1 MRPNGKCNV
10 LTVSRALVSFT
21 TLGRLGRFVG
31 CSVTGPRVRFP
42 GLILSNGGGA
52 RGLLKSRMT
61 YQLLLDVALIIVAMG
76 ALHRFEARRVRS
88 AHAPRTPRAR
98 PVPNPRRKAT

>member
-1 MRPNGKCNV
+1 M
-10 LTVSRALVSFT
+10 A
-21 TLGRLGRFVG
+21 
-31 CSVTGPRVRFP
+31 
-42 GLILSNGGGA
+42 
-52 RGLLKSRMT
+52 

-98 PVPNPRRKAT
+98 PVPNPWRKAT

>member
-1 MRPNGKCNV
+1 MQRPDCFP
-10 LTVSRALVSFT
+10 RAHQLHAIRRLRAT
-21 TLGRLGRFVG
+21 RWLLGYDALGEI
-31 CSVTGPRVRFP
+31 PP
-42 GLILSNGGGA
+42 LILSNGGGA
-52 RGLLKSRMT
+52 RRILKSGMA

-98 PVPNPRRKAT
+98 PVPNPWRKAT